1 MHLLQTVFNKF
12 STEIFLFLFFLT
24 TKTFFTVDIILCP
37 HNLYITLRRDILS
50 YMLFS

>member
-12 STEIFLFLFFLT
+12 STEIFLSFFLT
-24 TKTFFTVDIILCP
+24 TKTFFTLDIILCP

-50 YMLFS
+50 YMLVT